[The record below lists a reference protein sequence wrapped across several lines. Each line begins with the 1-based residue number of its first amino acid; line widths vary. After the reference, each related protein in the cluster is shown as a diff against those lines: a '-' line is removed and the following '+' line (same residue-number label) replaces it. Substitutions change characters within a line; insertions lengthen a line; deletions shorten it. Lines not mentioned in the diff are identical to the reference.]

1 MTMRLQ
7 SPLTH
12 SFTIFEKIQPF
23 IFQLSKLDQV
33 FIIYSFSSINAIAI
47 QNEKNYRFISYH
59 LLDELTHIIT
69 IVVFS

>member
-12 SFTIFEKIQPF
+12 TFTIFEKIQPF

-33 FIIYSFSSINAIAI
+33 SFIYSFSSSL
-47 QNEKNYRFISYH
+47 RLMR
-59 LLDELTHIIT
+59 LLFKTKKIIDSLVT
-69 IVVFS
+69 IYSMS